1 MKEEIDLFTST
12 HIFFE
17 SSKFCFLLGM
27 KGRRGACSER
37 DVTQLGSRKQT

>member
-1 MKEEIDLFTST
+1 MKEERDFFTST
-12 HIFFE
+12 HIFFK

-37 DVTQLGSRKQT
+37 DVTQEGSRKET